1 MLKIQNLAGKKLKIQ
16 GLAGKKLKI
25 QDFAGE
31 MLKIQDQMILQLT
44 GVNSLLVTHHFLI
57 IPLLNSVIT
66 LAVGSY
72 SREIK
77 TQNKLYNRGF

>member
-44 GVNSLLVTHHFLI
+44 GVNSLLVTH
-57 IPLLNSVIT
+57 
-66 LAVGSY
+66 Y
-72 SREIK
+72 W
-77 TQNKLYNRGF
+77 